1 MSNVYQPKRKE
12 LAKVKVVS
20 SQYYGNN
27 RSTLKFI
34 GSVSRKHTNFVTTQR
49 NVKTG
54 KCSFIGGGCLIL
66 IVAAVVVGV
75 VIKKRRSVL

>member
-27 RSTLKFI
+27 RQKLKFI
-34 GSVSRKHTNFVTTQR
+34 GSISRHHTNLLRQKETQ
-49 NVKTG
+49 
-54 KCSFIGGGCLIL
+54 
-66 IVAAVVVGV
+66 
-75 VIKKRRSVL
+75 KRANARL